1 MVASLHRLESMA
13 EQTSVQNL
21 NAALDFKSRIP
32 KGVPLDEARCYSYI
46 CAPEEICYA
55 PRCPFGRYQRK

>member
-1 MVASLHRLESMA
+1 MA